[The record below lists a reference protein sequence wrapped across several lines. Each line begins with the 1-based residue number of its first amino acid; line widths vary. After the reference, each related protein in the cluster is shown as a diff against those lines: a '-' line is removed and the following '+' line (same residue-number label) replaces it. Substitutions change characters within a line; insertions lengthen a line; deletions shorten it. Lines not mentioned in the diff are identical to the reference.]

1 MTGTQLKPIDE
12 FRQNVDQMGPQ
23 FLAALPKHVDVAKFQ
38 RTVVTAVALTPALLE
53 ADRRSLF
60 ASAMRAASDGL
71 LPDGR
76 EAALV
81 PFKGQV
87 QYLPMVG
94 GLLKR
99 MRQSG
104 DVRSITCEIIYEHD
118 KFERWIDEN
127 GEHIRHE
134 PNYREDRG
142 PMLAAYACVY
152 TNDDGVYVEVMTRAE
167 IEKARSVS
175 KTKDR
180 EDGPWKNWEAAMWRK
195 TVLRKVA
202 KTAPVA
208 TDVLELIARDD
219 VENNDLTQTATVATI
234 KPNRPRALQAIAGDA
249 PAPEAPAEP
258 EAPERPAGEATGA
271 GNQTF

>member
-1 MTGTQLKPIDE
+1 MNTALKPIDE
-12 FRQNVDQMGPQ
+12 FRDNINRMGDQ
-23 FLAALPKHVDVAKFQ
+23 FLAALPKHVDVEKFK
-38 RTVVTAVALTPALLE
+38 RTIVTAVSLTPALLE
-53 ADRRSLF
+53 ADRRSLL
-60 ASAMRAASDGL
+60 ASAMKAASDGL

-104 DVRSITCEIIYEHD
+104 DVRSITCEVIYEND
-118 KFERWIDEN
+118 RFERWIDEH

-134 PNYREDRG
+134 PNYRDADRG
-142 PMLAAYACVY
+142 PMMAAYACVY
-152 TNDDGVYVEVMTRAE
+152 TNDGGVYVEVMSKAE
-167 IEKARSVS
+167 IEKARAVS

-180 EDGPWKNWEAAMWRK
+180 EDGPWRNWEAAMWRK

-219 VENNDLTQTATVATI
+219 AENNDLGQAQATVTTI
-234 KPNRPRALQAIAGDA
+234 KPSRPRTLQAIAGDA
-249 PAPEAPAEP
+249 PAPEVPAEP
-258 EAPERPAGEATGA
+258 EAPQESAREATG
-271 GNQTF
+271 QVF

>member
-1 MTGTQLKPIDE
+1 MNTALKPIDE
-12 FRQNVDQMGPQ
+12 FRDNINRMGDQ
-23 FLAALPKHVDVAKFQ
+23 FLAALPKHVDVEKFK
-38 RTVVTAVALTPALLE
+38 RTIVTAVSLTPALLE
-53 ADRRSLF
+53 ADRRSLL
-60 ASAMRAASDGL
+60 ASAMKAASDGL

-104 DVRSITCEIIYEHD
+104 DVRSITCEVIYEND
-118 KFERWIDEN
+118 RFERWIDEH

-134 PNYREDRG
+134 PNYRDADRG
-142 PMLAAYACVY
+142 PMMAAYACVY
-152 TNDDGVYVEVMTRAE
+152 TNDGGVYVEVMSKAE
-167 IEKARSVS
+167 IEKARAVS

-180 EDGPWKNWEAAMWRK
+180 EDGPWRNWEAAMWRK

-219 VENNDLTQTATVATI
+219 AENNDLGQAQATVTTI
-234 KPNRPRALQAIAGDA
+234 KPSRPRTLQAIAGDA

-258 EAPERPAGEATGA
+258 EAPQEPAESGG
-271 GNQTF
+271 GVF